1 VKTDVVGSPAVRPD
15 AWAKALGQAKFPS
28 DLNREGQLYGVV
40 VRSPYAHALITE
52 IDTSEAEKMLG
63 VVGIFTGEAVPNNHH
78 GVLFRDQPVLAVGR
92 VRMVG
97 EPLAVIVA
105 ESEIAARESAE
116 KVEVKYRQLTA
127 LFDPEQAMQPG
138 AQAVHPEAHGESN
151 VLYHLP
157 VRKGDMKIG
166 WRKASVV
173 VEREYTTQ
181 MVDHAFLQPEAVL
194 AYPDERGHLV
204 IEVATQYAHYDRAE
218 ITHALGFKINQV
230 QVKCTCVGGAFGGRE
245 DLSLQIIAAL
255 AAWKTQRPVK
265 LVNTREESFLSHCKR
280 HPMLMRYKTGATKY
294 GKLVAMEAT
303 IIGDAGAYASWSTN
317 ILRKAAVHASGPY
330 EIPNLSI
337 DSYAVL
343 TNNPYTGAMRGFGA
357 AQPVFAYE
365 SQMELL
371 ARELGMS
378 PVEFRLKNILKTGSI
393 TATGQILTDSV
404 GLRACIQKLAPY
416 LKAKEGLE

>member
-1 VKTDVVGSPAVRPD
+1 
-15 AWAKALGQAKFPS
+15 
-28 DLNREGQLYGVV
+28 
-40 VRSPYAHALITE
+40 
-52 IDTSEAEKMLG
+52 
-63 VVGIFTGEAVPNNHH
+63 
-78 GVLFRDQPVLAVGR
+78 
-92 VRMVG
+92 
-97 EPLAVIVA
+97 
-105 ESEIAARESAE
+105 
-116 KVEVKYRQLTA
+116 
-127 LFDPEQAMQPG
+127 
-138 AQAVHPEAHGESN
+138 
-151 VLYHLP
+151 
-157 VRKGDMKIG
+157 
-166 WRKASVV
+166 
-173 VEREYTTQ
+173 
-181 MVDHAFLQPEAVL
+181 
-194 AYPDERGHLV
+194 
-204 IEVATQYAHYDRAE
+204 
-218 ITHALGFKINQV
+218 
-230 QVKCTCVGGAFGGRE
+230 
-245 DLSLQIIAAL
+245 
-255 AAWKTQRPVK
+255 
-265 LVNTREESFLSHCKR
+265 
-280 HPMLMRYKTGATKY
+280 
-294 GKLVAMEAT
+294 LVAMEAT